1 MCLFQFSPSSNSN
14 FPNIKYIKFQQT
26 IIVLIMSE
34 PASSS
39 ATDTATVPASASA
52 LVPPPAVLDTMTRV
66 ILSQTEMSEEEVKTA
81 LERTNYDLKRVI
93 REYMLGENSNNTKPT
108 TVNTSTN
115 QLRFSEIRNFMDKSA
130 EQYYRR
136 QEMAKIYNQVLDRKK
151 AAAAAAAAEAASA
164 SSATCEEEVPSSNTH
179 PEQTAIPE
187 SKL

>member
-39 ATDTATVPASASA
+39 ATDTATIPASASA

-66 ILSQTEMSEEEVKTA
+66 ILSQTEMSEEEVKIA

-93 REYMLGENSNNTKPT
+93 REYILGENSNNTKPT

-136 QEMAKIYNQVLDRKK
+136 QEMAKIYNQVIERKK
-151 AAAAAAAAEAASA
+151 AAAAAEAAEAATTS
-164 SSATCEEEVPSSNTH
+164 CEEEVPSSNTH